1 MTKEFIITSLREEL
15 PYIKNKFGVQSIGLF
30 GSYSKN
36 TNIENSDLD
45 FFVEVDQ
52 PIAKNYFGLLDF
64 LEKKFNSKIDLI
76 RKGSHLRDKFLKT
89 VEKEIIY
96 A

>member
-1 MTKEFIITSLREEL
+1 MTKEEV
-15 PYIKNKFGVQSIGLF
+15 IKILQQDKNLLQNNFGVLSIGLF

-36 TNIENSDLD
+36 IQNENSDLD
-45 FFVEVDQ
+45 FFVEIGE
-52 PIAKNYFGLLDF
+52 PLSKNFFGLWDY
-64 LEKKFNSKIDLI
+64 LEKRFNKKIDLV
-76 RKGSHLRDKFLKT
+76 RKGNHLREKFIKT

>member
-1 MTKEFIITSLREEL
+1 MTKEFIVETLRKDL
-15 PYIKNKFGVQSIGLF
+15 PYLKNTFGVETIGLF

-36 TNIENSDLD
+36 INTHNSDLD
-45 FFVEVDQ
+45 FFVEMP
-52 PIAKNYFGLLDF
+52 PIPKNYFGLWSY
-64 LEKKFNSKIDLI
+64 LEKKFNNKIDLI
-76 RKGSHLRDKFLKT
+76 RKGPHLREKFLNT

>member
-1 MTKEFIITSLREEL
+1 MTKEFIISSLREEL
-15 PYIKNKFGVQSIGLF
+15 LYIKNKFGVKSIGLF

-36 TNIENSDLD
+36 INNSNSDLD
-45 FFVEVDQ
+45 FFVEVDE
-52 PIAKNYFGLLDF
+52 PIAKNYFGLWSY
-64 LEKKFNSKIDLI
+64 LETKFKNKIDLV
-76 RKGSHLRDKFLKT
+76 RNGPHLREKFLKT